1 MPVTRSNVFAR
12 PGDTFV
18 TNYAPDVSQQAVT
31 LCDDPERFYVGP
43 LTIFGDIPT
52 LLALADSLVAAA
64 WTLKTAADAAAA
76 PFTPADPEQAAE
88 G

>member
-1 MPVTRSNVFAR
+1 MTRTTTDVFAE
-12 PGDTFV
+12 PGDLFTPGSALDGDRATV
-18 TNYAPDVSQQAVT
+18 RLSSG
-31 LCDDPERFYVGP
+31 EKGP
-43 LTIFGDIPT
+43 LALTIFADLPT